1 MPLFLR
7 KEPFYGVLR
16 SNSVCH
22 TPRWSPSMLHA
33 QMHLSNVRGDMVE
46 EIFFVA
52 TTLHSIC
59 VRPQLSIVISQ
70 LSLLIQRTQ
79 SIMER
84 QSTLIPF
91 VTSFEISLHKDL
103 WFRSISPRARW
114 LPIALLNPLLELL
127 FRSTYGV

>member
-1 MPLFLR
+1 
-7 KEPFYGVLR
+7 
-16 SNSVCH
+16 
-22 TPRWSPSMLHA
+22 MLHA

-46 EIFFVA
+46 DIFFVA

-84 QSTLIPF
+84 QSTLIPS

-103 WFRSISPRARW
+103 
-114 LPIALLNPLLELL
+114 
-127 FRSTYGV
+127 